1 MRICRQHSRLT
12 CLFAREVYKDK
23 LLADCLISLGYS
35 NLAGNMGEVSQHIQ
49 KLRWKTRLATGF
61 DPVAVKIPRRFS
73 EVTNWKG
80 AIDEV
85 FMTALKNEYG
95 KRIIELSGT

>member
-95 KRIIELSGT
+95 KRIIELAQD